1 MLQMATGPG
10 GGGPL
15 ARTAGYSVGRKSGT
29 AHKQVG
35 RGDASNKYRARFTGL
50 APVENTRIV
59 VGVIIDDP
67 RNGTYFGGIAAA
79 PVFSEVVQQTLRLI
93 NIAPDLPAKAMVL
106 TTGVP
111 ESF

>member
-1 MLQMATGPG
+1 M
-10 GGGPL
+10 
-15 ARTAGYSVGRKSGT
+15 ARTAGYSVGRKSGA
-29 AHKQVG
+29 AHRQIG
-35 RGDASNKYRARFTGL
+35 RGYASNKYRARFTGL
-50 APVENTRIV
+50 APVEKTRIV

-67 RNGTYFGGIAAA
+67 SDGKYFGGIAAA

-93 NIAPDLPAKAMVL
+93 NVAPDLPAKAMIL